1 MFLLIIAK
9 MLDLAGSGNELTKA
23 SSVNPKPP
31 EDDGDLGAETLL
43 DIVVVMPEGAP
54 GWKDWYLGFSATT
67 GSL

>member
-43 DIVVVMPEGAP
+43 DIVVVMPEGEP
-54 GWKDWYLGFSATT
+54 G
-67 GSL
+67 

>member
-9 MLDLAGSGNELTKA
+9 MFDLAGSGNELTKA

-43 DIVVVMPEGAP
+43 DIVVVMGEP